1 MKENLL
7 LLIDLSDLLKKII
20 TYMIVVSKNVY
31 VDKWNDIVNENN
43 NTYHRTT
50 KMKPADVK
58 DNFYIDSSK
67 DVTDKD
73 PKFKVGDHVRISK
86 HKNVFAK
93 GYTPDW
99 SEDVFAI
106 KEVKLQ
112 FHGDMLLI
120 ISMVK
125 KLLKHFMKKKY
136 KIKLTKI

>member
-1 MKENLL
+1 
-7 LLIDLSDLLKKII
+7 
-20 TYMIVVSKNVY
+20 
-31 VDKWNDIVNENN
+31 
-43 NTYHRTT
+43 
-50 KMKPADVK
+50 MKPADVK
-58 DNFYIDSSK
+58 DNFHIDSSK

-86 HKNVFAK
+86 HKNVL
-93 GYTPDW
+93 
-99 SEDVFAI
+99 AI